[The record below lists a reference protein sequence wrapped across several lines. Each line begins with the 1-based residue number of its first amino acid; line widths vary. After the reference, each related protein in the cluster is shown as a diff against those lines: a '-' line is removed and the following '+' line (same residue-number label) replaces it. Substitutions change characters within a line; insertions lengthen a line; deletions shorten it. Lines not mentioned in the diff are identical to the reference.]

1 LHVCAVKDSVL
12 QAADLNNFKARLET
26 NDNDTQQVKND
37 YETQRAKLEEKSRL
51 LIELNSKLANQ
62 QLELESERANVVKLQ
77 ADNQLLQQS
86 SQSKESAV
94 CLQKVQD
101 VKAECIKKMDEMKDN
116 FQVYSSIY
124 VI

>member
-1 LHVCAVKDSVL
+1 LEQGGI
-12 QAADLNNFKARLET
+12 QAIKHQKEMVDLKEQWHMEKTGMILKERE
-26 NDNDTQQVKND
+26 
-37 YETQRAKLEEKSRL
+37 LEEKSRL

-86 SQSKESAV
+86 LQSKESAV

-101 VKAECIKKMDEMKDN
+101 VKEDCIKKMDEMKDN
-116 FQVYSSIY
+116 FQVYSSIH